1 VRRATRALGIVVSL
15 VLAACSGGPAGS
27 ADPVPSSSPPSPP
40 AASPSVAPSVSG
52 PASTVRVTLG
62 EWSVATD
69 VGEVPAGTVTFE
81 VSNAGPD
88 RAHEFVVLRTDIAPD
103 DLPTDLDA
111 AAIETTDGVERVG
124 KIDAIP
130 VGETGQLTLGLSPGR
145 YVLLCNINDAV
156 EEESHYQFGMR
167 TGFTVRD

>member
-1 VRRATRALGIVVSL
+1 MRALGVVLAL
-15 VLAACSGGPAGS
+15 VVAACSGGPAGS
-27 ADPVPSSSPPSPP
+27 GSAVPSSSPQ
-40 AASPSVAPSVSG
+40 AASPSAVPSVSG

-69 VGEVPAGTVTFE
+69 VSEVPAGTVTFE
-81 VSNAGPD
+81 LSNAGPD
-88 RAHEFVVLRTDIAPD
+88 RAHEFVVLRTDFAPD
-103 DLPTDLDA
+103 DLPTDLEA
-111 AAIETTDGVERVG
+111 AVIETTDGVERVG
-124 KIDAIP
+124 KTEAIP
-130 VGETGQLTLGLSPGR
+130 VGETAQLTVALPPGQ

>member
-1 VRRATRALGIVVSL
+1 MRALGIVFAL
-15 VLAACSGGPAGS
+15 VVAACSGGSDGS
-27 ADPVPSSSPPSPP
+27 TGAVPSSSAPAAGAP
-40 AASPSVAPSVSG
+40 AASPSVTPSVNG
-52 PASTVRVTLG
+52 PASTVQVALG

-69 VGEVPAGTVTFE
+69 VREVPAGTVTFE
-81 VSNAGPD
+81 LLNAGPD
-88 RAHEFVVLRTDIAPD
+88 RAHEFVVLRTEFAPD

-124 KIDAIP
+124 RTDAIP
-130 VGETGQLTLGLSPGR
+130 VGEAGRLTVALSPGQ

-167 TGFTVRD
+167 TGFSVRD